1 MDIKEAT
8 IHQLSKAVQTRG
20 DASVTRHVR
29 TSPLPI
35 DDTLQ
40 TISKELLAMYA
51 TRSNSTGTFGAD
63 PTLHQFPVALTQ
75 YYEGALPFFDF
86 TIAALKLIE
95 HEMSKTLLA
104 SGGFMLFL
112 RYTQNNNDYL
122 LVAGLKLKPGAGIN
136 EQTLDLEPTL
146 NIDVNLLHEA
156 ARINLSQYVTGTQP
170 YLTFIRGKSRA
181 GGVTEYFRTALACE
195 NFTSAKFNTEQ
206 LIRAANDFV
215 ETREDLANEED
226 RRRELIDMRARLYEC
241 FAQNKR
247 EVVLQTLAAAIMP
260 EDPDNFM
267 DFVRDAAMA
276 ERYQLSHR
284 FQPDRKTFD
293 RLKRIHGRIGKTIML
308 SFSVED
314 VQQSR
319 IEYDSAANVIILHDP
334 TAELIQGV
342 EDNALAP

>member
-20 DASVTRHVR
+20 DTSVTRHVR

-75 YYEGALPFFDF
+75 YYEGTLPFFDF

-95 HEMSKTLLA
+95 HEMAKTLLA

-241 FAQNKR
+241 FAQNKK

-260 EDPDNFM
+260 EDTDNFM

-293 RLKRIHGRIGKTIML
+293 RLKRIQGRIGKTIML

-319 IEYDSAANVIILHDP
+319 IEYDPTANVIILHDP

>member
-8 IHQLSKAVQTRG
+8 IHQLSKAIQTRG
-20 DASVTRHVR
+20 EGAVTRHER
-29 TSPLPI
+29 TTPLPI

-40 TISKELLAMYA
+40 TISRELLAMYA
-51 TRSNSTGTFGAD
+51 TRSNSTGTFGED
-63 PTLHQFPVALTQ
+63 PTVHQFPILLTQ
-75 YYEGALPFFDF
+75 YYQAALSFFDF
-86 TIAALKLIE
+86 TTRSLRLIE
-95 HEMSKTLLA
+95 QEMAKTLLA
-104 SGGFMLFL
+104 SGGFVLFL

-122 LVAGLKLKPGAGIN
+122 LVAILKLKPGAGIN

-156 ARINLSQYVTGTQP
+156 ARINLSQYVAGTQP

-181 GGVTEYFRTALACE
+181 GGVTEYFRTALACQ
-195 NFTSAKFNTEQ
+195 NFTSAKFHTEL
-206 LIRAANDFV
+206 LIQAATDFV
-215 ETREDLANEED
+215 EAREDLTSSEAK
-226 RRRELIDMRARLYEC
+226 RLELIDMRARLYDC
-241 FAQNKR
+241 FAQNRK
-247 EVVLQTLAAAIMP
+247 EVVLPTLAAAIMP

-267 DFVRDAAMA
+267 DFIRDAALA
-276 ERYQLSHR
+276 DRYQLSHR

-293 RLKRIHGRIGKTIML
+293 RLKRIQGRIGKTITL

-319 IEYDSAANVIILHDP
+319 VAYDPSTNVIILHNP
-334 TAELIQGV
+334 TPELIQGI